1 MNLIKI
7 NLLPYRQILE
17 QKQKK
22 RFQVILGIG
31 AAAGLVV
38 CGLIYSGLAG
48 LILSQEGRNSSL
60 EDGIRELDTQI
71 VQIKDLNKQKQS
83 FLERKLKVEELANKR
98 FEGARIVDTLNQLV
112 PDGVYLTELAGDDN
126 SVNSYT
132 ITGKAINDDKVAQF
146 MTSLPSTGVFEQPQ
160 LIGIKKTDNGQEF
173 ILSATLVEQKI
184 VPVASESA
192 ASQPAEGEIK

>member
-1 MNLIKI
+1 M
-7 NLLPYRQILE
+7 
-17 QKQKK
+17 
-22 RFQVILGIG
+22 GIG

-126 SVNSYT
+126 NVNSYT

>member
-38 CGLIYSGLAG
+38 CGLIYSGLVG

-126 SVNSYT
+126 NVNSYT

>member
-126 SVNSYT
+126 NVNSYT